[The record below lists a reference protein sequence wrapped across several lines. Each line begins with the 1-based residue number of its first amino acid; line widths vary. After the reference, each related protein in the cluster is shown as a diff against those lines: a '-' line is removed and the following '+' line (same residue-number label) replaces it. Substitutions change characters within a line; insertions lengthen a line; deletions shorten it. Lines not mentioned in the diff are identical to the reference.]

1 MKRRAQ
7 LVLCWAALVALLVC
21 STGPAAV
28 TSSAQA
34 PPQRTQQA
42 WTLNEALAQLTLF
55 PRDAYLQYVALQLAR
70 RAGRFAEVSKRI
82 EAIVPNAERDT
93 ARARRDS
100 VDLFSIFTGA
110 LAVQESLQLDT
121 MRAAT
126 EGRTPR
132 AAPTDISQVF
142 AQTPYTPPRGRRRRS
157 RSRVRGRVFRIPGVP
172 VVTPGPKARRAD
184 EVVAV
189 ASLKGP
195 TVKSHPWEQLLA
207 GRKPAISPLAYDVPE
222 DFYLVEFRSLSKLLD
237 VLDANDLWGAHLFSQ
252 AFKEAR
258 TQNVSDRL
266 KRQLAVQTELALR
279 PFYDLVVQDVAVA
292 GSDPFVREG
301 SDVTLIFRLKQPAIF
316 KARMDAFL
324 DEAQKAHA
332 DAKRTTGNYLGVD
345 YVQLQT
351 PLRDLSVIAAEPAPD
366 LHVRSNS
373 LVAFRRVVEAIKG
386 QTPAGQRVRRL
397 GDTAEFA
404 YIRTLM
410 PHGDEAEDG
419 LVYMS
424 DPFIRRLVGPQLKLT
439 ERRRMLCYNHLR
451 MIGHAAL
458 LYRTEFGKWPSSL
471 EELARTN
478 SSPGRFGE
486 GELSCPS
493 GGQYALSADGAA
505 GVCSHHG
512 HALYLTPNL
521 EIPVAEVSGAE
532 ADEYETFLAE
542 YNQYWRTYFDP
553 IALRLKA
560 SPQQFRVETLILP
573 LIDNSVYT
581 GLAAALGGPPE
592 ALDAA
597 LPIPPRNIFSLA
609 VRLNKEPLLKE
620 SKSKGRDASDELL
633 RDLGVGHKTLTDLKI
648 EEFLSKGLGHQ
659 MGLHVYD
666 SYPNFDLNYSNLL
679 GMIIFAGGT
688 GRANALGSELLMIGT
703 ALLSL
708 NSPVYAAFTVQ
719 DERVVDDF
727 LDRLDVTLAA
737 TTRPQGRGEWF
748 DFRWEFYKFGLSNG
762 QTARAIGFGLGPA
775 KLRLFVA
782 RIGRGL
788 YVASKPFILE
798 DLAARQSIAAQAAA
812 SPAADKESVG
822 HAMARVRARNWHEVL
837 TDFNLSWAE
846 NEREACLDNLGPL
859 ADVSRA
865 LMARAPG
872 QQPDTAPTEIN
883 KAVLDEADRLH
894 AVHFFCPDGGLYTVS
909 PDGKSVSCSV
919 HGGALA
925 PLQPRSPSAASAAGR
940 ALRSLDDA
948 TAVLTFLPEG
958 LRAVVVINRK

>member
-1 MKRRAQ
+1 MKGRAQ
-7 LVLCWAALVALLVC
+7 LVLGWVALVAVLVC

-34 PPQRTQQA
+34 PPQRTSQA
-42 WTLNEALAQLTLF
+42 WTLNEALAQLTLY

-70 RAGRFAEVSKRI
+70 RAGRFVEVYQRI
-82 EAIVPNAERDT
+82 QAMLPNDLGRDMT
-93 ARARRDS
+93 RARRRDS

-126 EGRTPR
+126 AGQTTP
-132 AAPTDISQVF
+132 ADPTNIPTVVEP
-142 AQTPYTPPRGRRRRS
+142 TPATPSGRRRRGS
-157 RSRVRGRVFRIPGVP
+157 RASVRGRVLSSTGAPAP
-172 VVTPGPKARRAD
+172 AQQSRRAD

-195 TVKSHPWEQLLA
+195 TVKSHPWEKMLA

-222 DFYLVEFRSLSKLLD
+222 DFYLVEFRALSKLLD
-237 VLDANDLWGAHLFSQ
+237 VLDANDLWGAHLFNQ

-258 TQNVSDRL
+258 TQNVGERL
-266 KRQLAVQTELALR
+266 KRQLAVQAEPALR
-279 PFYDLVVQDVAVA
+279 PFYDLVVQDVAVT

-301 SDVTLIFRLKQPAIF
+301 SDVTLIFRLKQPALF
-316 KARMDAFL
+316 KPRMDAFL
-324 DEAQKAHA
+324 DEAQKARA
-332 DAKRTTGNYLGVD
+332 DATRTTGNYLGVD
-345 YVQLQT
+345 YVQLET
-351 PLRDLSVIAAEPAPD
+351 PSRDLSVIAADPAPD

-386 QTPAGQRVRRL
+386 HQGVRRL

-410 PHGDEAEDG
+410 PQGDEAEDG
-419 LVYMS
+419 LLYMS

-458 LYRTEFGKWPSSL
+458 LYRTEFGKWPTSL

-478 SSPGRFGE
+478 SSPGQFGE

-493 GGQYALSADGAA
+493 GGKYALSADGAS

-521 EIPVAEVSGAE
+521 EIPVTEVSGAE
-532 ADEYETFLAE
+532 ADEYDAFLAE

-560 SPQQFRVETLILP
+560 TPQQYRVETLILP

-581 GLAAALGGPPE
+581 GLASALSGEPE
-592 ALDAA
+592 ALDV
-597 LPIPPRNIFSLA
+597 LPVPPRNIFSLA
-609 VRLNKEPLLKE
+609 LRLNKEPFLKRA
-620 SKSKGRDASDELL
+620 KRKGSDTSDDLL
-633 RDLGVGHKTLTDLKI
+633 RELGVGDKTLTDLKV
-648 EEFLSKGLGHQ
+648 EEFLSKGLGNQ
-659 MGLHVYD
+659 AGLHVYD

-679 GMIIFAGGT
+679 GMLVMMGRAGG
-688 GRANALGSELLMIGT
+688 ADEIGSDMMIIGA

-708 NSPVYAAFTVQ
+708 NSPVYVALPVR

-727 LDRLDVTLAA
+727 LERLDVILAA
-737 TTRPQGRGEWF
+737 GTRGQGRGGLF
-748 DFRWEFYKFGLSNG
+748 DFRWEFYKFKLSGG
-762 QTARAIGFGLGPA
+762 QTARAINFSMEPA
-775 KLRLFVA
+775 KLRFFVA
-782 RIGRGL
+782 RVGRGL

-798 DLAARQSIAAQAAA
+798 DLAARQEAAA
-812 SPAADKESVG
+812 EADKETVG
-822 HAMARVRARNWHEVL
+822 HAMARVRARNWNEVL

-846 NEREACLDNLGPL
+846 NERDACLENLGPL
-859 ADVSRA
+859 ADVGRA
-865 LMARAPG
+865 LAAGPAPA
-872 QQPDTAPTEIN
+872 DLD
-883 KAVLDEADRLH
+883 KAVLAEADKLH
-894 AVHFFCPDGGLYTVS
+894 AVHFYCPDGGLYTVS
-909 PDGKSVSCSV
+909 TDGKTVTCSV
-919 HGGALA
+919 HGSALA
-925 PLQPRSPSAASAAGR
+925 PQQPRSPSATSAAGR
-940 ALRSLDDA
+940 AMRSLDDA
-948 TAVLTFLPEG
+948 TATLTFLPEG
-958 LRAVVVINRK
+958 LRAVVRINRK